1 MNSRAIAFV
10 VGVVGAVVGVLALV
24 FEAPVAGLIAGLL
37 ALSAG
42 ALSLGVTGGDN
53 DSGSMTDEITAERDA
68 LRSQAAGDQERL
80 RADGERI
87 EQLKSELAAAK
98 RRAEEAGAAAAV
110 AIAAAASPPS
120 VAAPPTVQAAPTG
133 HSAPT
138 VPDEPLAAGAG
149 LSQIPSQ
156 PPSGVPTAGGSDMSA
171 LTDQASQ
178 LFSEAYFRV
187 ALDARIASARRH
199 LRPVAIALIDAHEGV
214 GSATSSPAD
223 PAKAAQSIRETVR
236 DADTACR
243 LTNGTFAIILEDT
256 PENGAVWT
264 VERVRRNL
272 VSRFGNHTM
281 WAGVAC
287 YPAHAFSADEL
298 LEQAHL
304 ALGSAREWKQD
315 RIEVAIAE

>member
-10 VGVVGAVVGVLALV
+10 VGVVGAAAGVLALV
-24 FEAPVAGLIAGLL
+24 LDEPVAGLVAGLL

-42 ALSLGVTGGDN
+42 ALSLGVHGHDTESDAQLAAAL
-53 DSGSMTDEITAERDA
+53 SERDA
-68 LRSQAAGDQERL
+68 LREQAAGDQERL
-80 RADGERI
+80 RADGDRI
-87 EQLKSELAAAK
+87 AQLKAEVAAATN
-98 RRAEEAGAAAAV
+98 RAEEAEAAAV
-110 AIAAAASPPS
+110 AAAAA
-120 VAAPPTVQAAPTG
+120 AQAPPPL
-133 HSAPT
+133 PT
-138 VPDEPLAAGAG
+138 VPPAGDLDEPAGVAPQSFELAT
-149 LSQIPSQ
+149 SEVQ
-156 PPSGVPTAGGSDMSA
+156 PAGGDMSA

-214 GSATSSPAD
+214 SGAGSSPAD
-223 PAKAAQSIRETVR
+223 PARAAQSIRETVR

-243 LTNGTFAIILEDT
+243 LADGTFAIILEDT

-272 VSRFGNHTM
+272 VSRFGSHTM

-298 LEQAHL
+298 LEQASL